1 MAKKLARVSI
11 PDETTS
17 SYTIAAYLI
26 TQLRKNYSLPHE
38 KRIGGSILLDSA
50 LETINEMKYSIGDV
64 MEFLECEDNKRFP
77 ICCVLPTER
86 FPPNPPNSA
95 ATPKKAPFP

>member
-64 MEFLECEDNKRFP
+64 MEFLECEDNQFLMGFYTRTNLNCL
-77 ICCVLPTER
+77 ICVSQFRLTEKTH
-86 FPPNPPNSA
+86 F
-95 ATPKKAPFP
+95 F